1 MDIYVSIYFLLME
14 QTEKTLDKIYEKDK
28 TTGAYVISVAIDK
41 YTDIFNEWDPAPFRK
56 RDIDQDLRYFLED
69 CSSDIP
75 IKNDVSLN
83 FDVLDETRDTEKETR
98 IKLGLKTYFSFVRN
112 LLERKIKKSY
122 QTSLLYVLA
131 SFFLLAASFLLRT
144 VTPDGLLFV
153 ITVEGINI
161 GGWVFLWEAIST
173 FVFKNRGVKNQYLQ
187 YQRLSCAPV
196 LFKYNTKS

>member
-1 MDIYVSIYFLLME
+1 MDIYIAIYFLLME
-14 QTEKTLDKIYEKDK
+14 HTDKTLEKIYERDK
-28 TTGAYVISVAIDK
+28 ATGAYIISVAIDK

-75 IKNDVSLN
+75 IKNDVTLT
-83 FDVLDETRDTEKETR
+83 FDVLDEARDSEKETR
-98 IKLGLKTYFSFVRN
+98 IKSGLKTYFSFVRN

-122 QTSLLYVLA
+122 ETSLLYVLA

-153 ITVEGINI
+153 VTVEGLNI

-173 FVFKNRGVKNQYLQ
+173 FVFKNRDVKSKYLQ
-187 YQRLSCAPV
+187 YRRLSYALV
-196 LFKYNTKS
+196 LFNYNTKS

>member
-1 MDIYVSIYFLLME
+1 MNIYIAIYFLLME
-14 QTEKTLDKIYEKDK
+14 HTDKTLEKIYERDK
-28 TTGAYVISVAIDK
+28 ATGAYIISVAIDK

-75 IKNDVSLN
+75 IKSDVTLT
-83 FDVLDETRDTEKETR
+83 FDVLDEARDSEKETR
-98 IKLGLKTYFSFVRN
+98 IKSGLKTYFSFVRN

-122 QTSLLYVLA
+122 ETSLLYVLA

-153 ITVEGINI
+153 VTVEGLNI

-173 FVFKNRGVKNQYLQ
+173 FVFKNRDVRSKYLQ
-187 YQRLSCAPV
+187 YRRLSCAPV
-196 LFKYNTKS
+196 LFNYNIKN

>member
-1 MDIYVSIYFLLME
+1 MDIYIAIYFLLME
-14 QTEKTLDKIYEKDK
+14 HTDKTLEKIYEKDK
-28 TTGAYVISVAIDK
+28 ATGAYIISVAIDK

-75 IKNDVSLN
+75 IKNDVTLT
-83 FDVLDETRDTEKETR
+83 FDVLDEERDSEKETR
-98 IKLGLKTYFSFVRN
+98 IKSGLKTYFSFVRN

-122 QTSLLYVLA
+122 ETSLLYVLA
-131 SFFLLAASFLLRT
+131 SFLLLAASFLLRT

-153 ITVEGINI
+153 VTVEGLNI

-173 FVFKNRGVKNQYLQ
+173 FAFKNRDVKSKYQQYR
-187 YQRLSCAPV
+187 RLSGALV
-196 LFKYNTKS
+196 LFNYNTKN

>member
-1 MDIYVSIYFLLME
+1 ME
-14 QTEKTLDKIYEKDK
+14 HTDKTLEKIYERDK
-28 TTGAYVISVAIDK
+28 ATGAYIISVAIDK

-75 IKNDVSLN
+75 IKNDVTLT
-83 FDVLDETRDTEKETR
+83 FDVLDEARDSEKETR
-98 IKLGLKTYFSFVRN
+98 IKSGLKTYFSFVRN

-122 QTSLLYVLA
+122 ETSLLYVLA

-153 ITVEGINI
+153 VTVEGLNI

-173 FVFKNRGVKNQYLQ
+173 FVFKNRDVKSKYLQ
-187 YQRLSCAPV
+187 YRRLSYALV
-196 LFKYNTKS
+196 LFNYNTKS